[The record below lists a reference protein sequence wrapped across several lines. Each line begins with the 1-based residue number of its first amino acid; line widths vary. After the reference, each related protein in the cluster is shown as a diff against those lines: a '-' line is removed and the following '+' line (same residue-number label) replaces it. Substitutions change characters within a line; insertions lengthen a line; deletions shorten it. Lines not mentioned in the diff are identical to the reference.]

1 MTSAPEVLP
10 AETAAIARK
19 FKGTSNVAIVRMPRL
34 VVGSFQRCSV
44 YNPMPKRIAVTVV
57 KIKNFSTGI
66 CEICAQRLTTSAV
79 EQPMISRPPMISPQR
94 MLLSSMKELST
105 SLNGRRGGRG
115 GGGGGSNRGG
125 GGCGRGGGGGVAVL
139 GGGSS
144 VRCSTGD
151 ETDETTGGT
160 TTLCDRSAISVCGE
174 SALSL
179 LLGSRS
185 ERILANSSS

>member
-57 KIKNFSTGI
+57 KIKNFNTGI
-66 CEICAQRLTTSAV
+66 WEICAHKLTTSAV

-94 MLLSSMKELST
+94 MLLSSMNELST
-105 SLNGRRGGRG
+105 SEKGRRTRGGGVGRG
-115 GGGGGSNRGG
+115 GGCGGGA
-125 GGCGRGGGGGVAVL
+125 GRGARGTLFGSSGAMNVGTGSMTISSSAAVTTEGGVAGVVGPGAGRGF
-139 GGGSS
+139 GG
-144 VRCSTGD
+144 V
-151 ETDETTGGT
+151 
-160 TTLCDRSAISVCGE
+160 
-174 SALSL
+174 
-179 LLGSRS
+179 
-185 ERILANSSS
+185 